1 MGWPDDFGSRTV
13 NSGIVMSTRDRIIIA
28 AGDCVDRLGLERSTV
43 AAIAE
48 SAGVHRVTIYRHFAD
63 REAIIVELL
72 DQRSAPLMQR
82 AKAKLVGLEPFPDKL
97 VEAFSGAVYD
107 VRITPGLK
115 QVMGVWNEGGSFHS
129 AGMSERFKQRAIDVT
144 SRYLLQAQRHGYV
157 RTDISVDDM
166 IQWLLDVSLILL
178 LFKPDYELDDI
189 RHHIRTFGLPGIQAQ
204 PDLAAR
210 D

>member
-1 MGWPDDFGSRTV
+1 
-13 NSGIVMSTRDRIIIA
+13 MSTRDRIIFA
-28 AGDCVDRLGLERSTV
+28 AGDCVDRLGLERSTI

-72 DQRSAPLMQR
+72 DQRSSPLMQR
-82 AKAKLVGLEPFPDKL
+82 AKAKLIGLEPFPDKL
-97 VEAFSGAVYD
+97 VDAVSGAVYD

-115 QVMGVWNEGGSFHS
+115 QVMGVWNEGGSFRS

-144 SRYLLQAQRHGYV
+144 SRYLSQAQQHGYV
-157 RTDISVDDM
+157 RTDMSVADM

-178 LFKPDYELDDI
+178 LFKPDYGLDDI
-189 RHHIRTFGLPGIQAQ
+189 RHHVRTYGLPALM
-204 PDLAAR
+204 PEVASK
-210 D
+210 